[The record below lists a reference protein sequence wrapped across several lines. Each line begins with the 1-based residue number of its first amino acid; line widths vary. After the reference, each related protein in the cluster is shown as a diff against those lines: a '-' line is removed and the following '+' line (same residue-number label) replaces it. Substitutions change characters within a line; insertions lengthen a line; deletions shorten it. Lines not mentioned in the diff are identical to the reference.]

1 MERFNIEKIKTRFLL
16 AINPLL
22 KLSAGAISFVL
33 SSKEHPALQV
43 LQPPNICLK
52 LKWLAMKKG

>member
-1 MERFNIEKIKTRFLL
+1 MERFNIKKIKTRFLL

-52 LKWLAMKKG
+52 LK